1 MGGRSG
7 GSAAFGQTQ
16 WWHTVSVDGIGRLVQ
31 VRVGGTAQ
39 RQDRPVL
46 GPSVGMPPPTGASAS
61 SAAIANGSRQIIL
74 QSPVST
80 GLEKTRHSPLFH
92 LRGYQSLGHR
102 TVQPHPQRTLVSLFD
117 RCQHLEVRGRA
128 PPGGARV
135 QRQLASQHRA
145 TAPRRHAPQ
154 RIGGVA
160 PLVSRTLVTP
170 TLAQVEGGQPAP
182 FEQRGA
188 PLSQRL
194 LTRVDR
200 RSFDHLDSVVD
211 GEHFMRAIIQHLE
224 DQRRRGRHGDL
235 FINDQALHWYVK
247 WDWVRHGSEVE
258 LKINNTDMV
267 RAGRLKTTKVAIDVA
282 LALKMGWLLQKENQD
297 YTLGPNLHW
306 EYIEREL
313 NKPWLR
319 DIEKG
324 IPNFQR
330 KRDWIDLPD
339 ERGVNAFWRVTQNK
353 VLHLSMSV
361 HWRFIHLNQA
371 SRAVIGSP
379 MRTLHVYSDIGG
391 SSIVGG
397 QVTDLLREVQYKQ
410 QGRGTVYFE
419 PLHVQYLPLRNTFV
433 DQIESQIAETNGQL
447 VRFAGPTPTILTLHF
462 KRDL

>member
-1 MGGRSG
+1 MTTTTSDDFYVTLP
-7 GSAAFGQTQ
+7 SDASTDEFQANAPNHF
-16 WWHTVSVDGIGRLVQ
+16 TVRLPRPLHLPGEGWKVGLSSLSLPDTRANLYRLVPKQ
-31 VRVGGTAQ
+31 Q
-39 RQDRPVL
+39 YLFSLKWFVL
-46 GPSVGMPPPTGASAS
+46 R
-61 SAAIANGSRQIIL
+61 NGKR
-74 QSPVST
+74 
-80 GLEKTRHSPLFH
+80 TR
-92 LRGYQSLGHR
+92 RR
-102 TVQPHPQRTLVSLFD
+102 TTVQMD
-117 RCQHLEVRGRA
+117 D
-128 PPGGARV
+128 
-135 QRQLASQHRA
+135 
-145 TAPRRHAPQ
+145 
-154 RIGGVA
+154 I
-160 PLVSRTLVTP
+160 
-170 TLAQVEGGQPAP
+170 
-182 FEQRGA
+182 
-188 PLSQRL
+188 
-194 LTRVDR
+194 
-200 RSFDHLDSVVD
+200 DHLDSVVD

-224 DQRRRGRHGDL
+224 GQWRRGRHGDL
-235 FINDQALHWYVK
+235 FINDRALHWYVK
-247 WDWVRHGSEVE
+247 WDWVRHGSEVD

-267 RAGRLKTTKVAIDVA
+267 RAGKLKTTKVAIDVA

-313 NKPWLR
+313 DKPWLR

-330 KRDWIDLPD
+330 RRDWIDLPD

-371 SRAVIGSP
+371 FRAVIGSP

-419 PLHVQYLPLRNTFV
+419 PLHVQYLPVRNTFV

>member
-1 MGGRSG
+1 MTTSNDFYVTLP
-7 GSAAFGQTQ
+7 SDASTDEFQANAPNHF
-16 WWHTVSVDGIGRLVQ
+16 TVRLPRPLHLPGEGWKVGLSSLSLPDMRANLDRLVPKQ
-31 VRVGGTAQ
+31 QYLFSLKWFVL
-39 RQDRPVL
+39 RQGKR
-46 GPSVGMPPPTGASAS
+46 
-61 SAAIANGSRQIIL
+61 IR
-74 QSPVST
+74 
-80 GLEKTRHSPLFH
+80 RHT
-92 LRGYQSLGHR
+92 
-102 TVQPHPQRTLVSLFD
+102 TVQMD
-117 RCQHLEVRGRA
+117 D
-128 PPGGARV
+128 
-135 QRQLASQHRA
+135 
-145 TAPRRHAPQ
+145 
-154 RIGGVA
+154 I
-160 PLVSRTLVTP
+160 
-170 TLAQVEGGQPAP
+170 
-182 FEQRGA
+182 
-188 PLSQRL
+188 
-194 LTRVDR
+194 
-200 RSFDHLDSVVD
+200 DHLDSVVD

-224 DQRRRGRHGDL
+224 GQRRRGRHGDL

-247 WDWVRHGSEVE
+247 WDWVQHGSEVD
-258 LKINNTDMV
+258 LNINNTNMV
-267 RAGRLKTTKVAIDVA
+267 HAGKLNTTKVAIDVA

-306 EYIEREL
+306 EYIEREVD
-313 NKPWLR
+313 KPWLR

-324 IPNFQR
+324 IPNFR
-330 KRDWIDLPD
+330 HRPNWADLPN

-371 SRAVIGSP
+371 FRAVIGSP

-419 PLHVQYLPLRNTFV
+419 PLHVQYLPVRNTFV

>member
-1 MGGRSG
+1 MTTTTSDDFYVTLP
-7 GSAAFGQTQ
+7 SNASTDEFQANAPNHF
-16 WWHTVSVDGIGRLVQ
+16 TVRLPRPLHLPGEGWKVGLNSLSLPDTRADLYRLVPKQ
-31 VRVGGTAQ
+31 Q
-39 RQDRPVL
+39 YLFSLKWFVL
-46 GPSVGMPPPTGASAS
+46 RNGKRTRRRTSVQMDD
-61 SAAIANGSRQIIL
+61 IN
-74 QSPVST
+74 
-80 GLEKTRHSPLFH
+80 
-92 LRGYQSLGHR
+92 
-102 TVQPHPQRTLVSLFD
+102 
-117 RCQHLEVRGRA
+117 
-128 PPGGARV
+128 
-135 QRQLASQHRA
+135 
-145 TAPRRHAPQ
+145 
-154 RIGGVA
+154 
-160 PLVSRTLVTP
+160 
-170 TLAQVEGGQPAP
+170 
-182 FEQRGA
+182 
-188 PLSQRL
+188 
-194 LTRVDR
+194 
-200 RSFDHLDSVVD
+200 HLDSVVD

-224 DQRRRGRHGDL
+224 GQRRRGRHGDL
-235 FINDQALHWYVK
+235 FINGQALHWYVK

-267 RAGRLKTTKVAIDVA
+267 RAGRLKTTKVSIDVA

-330 KRDWIDLPD
+330 RRDWIDLPD

-371 SRAVIGSP
+371 FRSVIGSP
-379 MRTLHVYSDIGG
+379 MRTLHVYPDIGG

-419 PLHVQYLPLRNTFV
+419 PLLVQYLPLRNTFV

>member
-1 MGGRSG
+1 M
-7 GSAAFGQTQ
+7 
-16 WWHTVSVDGIGRLVQ
+16 D
-31 VRVGGTAQ
+31 
-39 RQDRPVL
+39 
-46 GPSVGMPPPTGASAS
+46 
-61 SAAIANGSRQIIL
+61 
-74 QSPVST
+74 
-80 GLEKTRHSPLFH
+80 
-92 LRGYQSLGHR
+92 
-102 TVQPHPQRTLVSLFD
+102 
-117 RCQHLEVRGRA
+117 
-128 PPGGARV
+128 
-135 QRQLASQHRA
+135 
-145 TAPRRHAPQ
+145 
-154 RIGGVA
+154 
-160 PLVSRTLVTP
+160 
-170 TLAQVEGGQPAP
+170 
-182 FEQRGA
+182 
-188 PLSQRL
+188 
-194 LTRVDR
+194 
-200 RSFDHLDSVVD
+200 
-211 GEHFMRAIIQHLE
+211 
-224 DQRRRGRHGDL
+224 
-235 FINDQALHWYVK
+235 
-247 WDWVRHGSEVE
+247 

-282 LALKMGWLLQKENQD
+282 LALKMGWLIQKENQD

-371 SRAVIGSP
+371 FRAVIGSP

-397 QVTDLLREVQYKQ
+397 QVTDLLCEVQYKQ

-419 PLHVQYLPLRNTFV
+419 PLNVQYLPLRNTFV

-447 VRFAGPTPTILTLHF
+447 VHFAGPTPTILTLHF

>member
-1 MGGRSG
+1 MP
-7 GSAAFGQTQ
+7 AAPAR
-16 WWHTVSVDGIGRLVQ
+16 GRLESGVEQ
-31 VRVGGTAQ
+31 SVVAGYAG
-39 RQDRPVL
+39 RPL
-46 GPSVGMPPPTGASAS
+46 SVGA
-61 SAAIANGSRQIIL
+61 Q
-74 QSPVST
+74 
-80 GLEKTRHSPLFH
+80 
-92 LRGYQSLGHR
+92 
-102 TVQPHPQRTLVSLFD
+102 
-117 RCQHLEVRGRA
+117 
-128 PPGGARV
+128 
-135 QRQLASQHRA
+135 
-145 TAPRRHAPQ
+145 TA
-154 RIGGVA
+154 
-160 PLVSRTLVTP
+160 
-170 TLAQVEGGQPAP
+170 
-182 FEQRGA
+182 
-188 PLSQRL
+188 
-194 LTRVDR
+194 
-200 RSFDHLDSVVD
+200 
-211 GEHFMRAIIQHLE
+211 
-224 DQRRRGRHGDL
+224 RRGRHGDL

-247 WDWVRHGSEVE
+247 WDWVRHGSEVD

-282 LALKMGWLLQKENQD
+282 LALKMGWLIQKENQD

-330 KRDWIDLPD
+330 RRDWIDLPD

-371 SRAVIGSP
+371 FRAVIGSP

-410 QGRGTVYFE
+410 QGRGTVYFK

-462 KRDL
+462 KRDLFKDPGGLLPSQA